1 MVFMNTFKT
10 MFFLTVLTL
19 LFMFIGSMIGGQS
32 GALVA
37 LVLAGVM
44 NFVSYWFSDKIV
56 LKMYGARE
64 IQYND
69 HPRFY
74 NLVQRLA
81 VNAGL
86 PMPKL
91 YVIPT
96 ETPNAFATGRN
107 PEHAAVAATEG
118 ILSRLTEDELE
129 GVMAHELAHVKNRD
143 ILISSVV
150 ATFAGAISYIA
161 SMAQWAAIFG
171 GFNRNSDE
179 EENGGGSNI
188 FSFLIMAVLAPIIA
202 TMIQL
207 AISRSREFLADRTG
221 AEISRRPM
229 QLAQALIKLEKSNL
243 MLPMEGNKATAHLFI
258 VSPLTGGGLVGLFRT
273 HPTTE
278 ERVEKLK
285 AYAEETGLLS

>member
-10 MFFLTVLTL
+10 MFFLTILTL
-19 LFMFIGSMIGGQS
+19 LFVFIGNMVGGQS
-32 GALVA
+32 GAIVA
-37 LVLAGVM
+37 LVMAGVM
-44 NFVSYWFSDKIV
+44 NFISYWFSDKIV
-56 LKMYGARE
+56 LKMYGAQE
-64 IQYND
+64 IQFND
-69 HPRFY
+69 NPKFF

-86 PMPKL
+86 PMPKV
-91 YVIPT
+91 YIIPSD
-96 ETPNAFATGRN
+96 TPNAFATGRN
-107 PEHAAVAATEG
+107 PEHAAVAATQG
-118 ILSRLTEDELE
+118 ILASLSEEELE

-143 ILISSVV
+143 ILISSIV

-171 GFNRNSDE
+171 GFGRNSDD
-179 EENGGGSNI
+179 EENGGSNI

-202 TMIQL
+202 TLIQL

-221 AEISRRPM
+221 AEISKRPM
-229 QLAQALIKLEKSNL
+229 QLANALLKLEKSNL
-243 MLPMEGNKATAHLFI
+243 MLPMETNNATAHMFI
-258 VSPLTGGGLVGLFRT
+258 VSPLTGKGFVNLFRT

-285 AYAEETGLLS
+285 AYAQETGLSY

>member
-19 LFMFIGSMIGGQS
+19 LFVFIGNMIGGQS
-32 GALVA
+32 GAIVA
-37 LVLAGVM
+37 LGLAGVM

-56 LKMYGARE
+56 LKMYGAQE
-64 IQYND
+64 IQYHDN
-69 HPRFY
+69 PKFF

-91 YVIPT
+91 YIIPSD
-96 ETPNAFATGRN
+96 TPNAFATGRN
-107 PEHAAVAATEG
+107 PEHAAVAATQG
-118 ILSRLTEDELE
+118 ILARLNEEELE

-143 ILISSVV
+143 ILISSIV

-171 GFNRNSDE
+171 GFGRNSDD
-179 EENGGGSNI
+179 EENGGRNI

-202 TMIQL
+202 TLIQL

-221 AEISRRPM
+221 AEISKRPM
-229 QLAQALIKLEKSNL
+229 QLANALLKLEKSNL
-243 MLPMEGNKATAHLFI
+243 MLPMHSNNATSHMFI
-258 VSPLTGGGLVGLFRT
+258 VSPLTGKGFVNLFRT

-285 AYAEETGLLS
+285 AYAQETGLSY